1 MINQFIAENLLT
13 IALGIGTLWTLLWFI
28 FGHRMGVL
36 TERGRDSYR
45 KAYRERTE
53 VLKQQIKGE

>member
-1 MINQFIAENLLT
+1 MIEQFLSDNFWT
-13 IALGIGTLWTLLWFI
+13 IVLGGAGLWTLVFFM
-28 FGHRMGVL
+28 FGHHMGVL

-53 VLKQQIKGE
+53 VLKQQIKE